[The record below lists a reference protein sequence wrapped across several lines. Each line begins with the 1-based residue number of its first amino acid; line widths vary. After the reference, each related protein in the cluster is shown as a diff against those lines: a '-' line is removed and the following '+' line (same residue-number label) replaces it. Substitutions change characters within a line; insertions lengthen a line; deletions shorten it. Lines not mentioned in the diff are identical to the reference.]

1 MRVLNSAEIDY
12 RLTPLHAKLNMYK
25 MLQGVLVAFVSIDVI
40 FQSAHITHTHT
51 QTLADS
57 ECNKF

>member
-12 RLTPLHAKLNMYK
+12 RLTPLHAKLHMYK

-40 FQSAHITHTHT
+40 FQSAQLTHSR
-51 QTLADS
+51 ADS
-57 ECNKF
+57 ECNRF